1 MNPNE
6 AILVFGDV
14 GGYVNA
20 LFFNSAQIALFER
33 PPAPAGE
40 KQGMNIHKGGRVYF
54 LPYVANKIAGF
65 LQSFYFLPHANTWD
79 TLTHCMLGYKMAAVK
94 ICLQN
99 FEIQIL
105 DCSKNI

>member
-6 AILVFGDV
+6 ACLVFGDV

-40 KQGMNIHKGGRVYF
+40 KQGNLKSYLLNPFDLYF
-54 LPYVANKIAGF
+54 GKI
-65 LQSFYFLPHANTWD
+65 T
-79 TLTHCMLGYKMAAVK
+79 
-94 ICLQN
+94 
-99 FEIQIL
+99 
-105 DCSKNI
+105 

>member
-40 KQGMNIHKGGRVYF
+40 KQGII
-54 LPYVANKIAGF
+54 LPLDNSIDIY
-65 LQSFYFLPHANTWD
+65 H
-79 TLTHCMLGYKMAAVK
+79 
-94 ICLQN
+94 
-99 FEIQIL
+99 IL
-105 DCSKNI
+105 SLLAFKTDRL

>member
-14 GGYVNA
+14 GGYVNV

-40 KQGMNIHKGGRVYF
+40 KQGIVVHTNR
-54 LPYVANKIAGF
+54 L
-65 LQSFYFLPHANTWD
+65 
-79 TLTHCMLGYKMAAVK
+79 
-94 ICLQN
+94 
-99 FEIQIL
+99 
-105 DCSKNI
+105 